1 MALDVSMLYG
11 EMVASALAHIGIVF
25 AIFMLIKAIPGL
37 TDLYRS
43 LVFIGCCTLLS
54 WIVQALLLAVLQS
67 SSCGGIKS
75 YGGVAI
81 GASIAA
87 VITLVMIAIP
97 LFIEPLRLVV
107 SHLFI
112 EHQPL
117 VNAIVAQQ
125 EEIVVDAANNINQA
139 EQTAQP
145 QPTAQTQQ
153 SGGGLRPDDYDSQLF
168 KEMSLGAGF
177 WGAFAGAYGVGVGSL
192 WGARCS

>member
-81 GASIAA
+81 GSTIAA
-87 VITLVMIAIP
+87 TITLVMIAIP
-97 LFIEPLRLVV
+97 IFIEPLRLVV

-139 EQTAQP
+139 EQTAQT
-145 QPTAQTQQ
+145 QPQ

-168 KEMSLGAGF
+168 KEMTLGAGF

>member
-81 GASIAA
+81 GSTIAA
-87 VITLVMIAIP
+87 TITLVMIAIP
-97 LFIEPLRLVV
+97 IFIEPLRLVV

-125 EEIVVDAANNINQA
+125 EEIVVDAANRI
-139 EQTAQP
+139 EQS
-145 QPTAQTQQ
+145 AQTQQ

-192 WGARCS
+192 RGARCS

>member
-125 EEIVVDAANNINQA
+125 EEIVVDAAQKI
-139 EQTAQP
+139 EQT
-145 QPTAQTQQ
+145 Q
-153 SGGGLRPDDYDSQLF
+153 SGGGLPPADYDSQVF
-168 KEMSLGAGF
+168 KEMTLGAGF